1 VVCLTITE
9 VSEKYDVSNDTL
21 RYYERIG
28 LIPRVNRNTSG
39 NRNYTEE
46 NCRWVEFV
54 ICMRSAG
61 LPIEALIEYVNL
73 FQQGD
78 DTSEARKE
86 ILLEQRKHLITR
98 MEIMQ
103 KTLERMNHKIERYEQ
118 IIVNREKELKRSK
131 D

>member
-1 VVCLTITE
+1 MTITE
-9 VSEKYDVSNDTL
+9 VSEKYDVSQDTL

-28 LIPRVNRNTSG
+28 LIPRVNRNKSG
-39 NRNYTEE
+39 FRNYTEE
-46 NCRWVEFV
+46 DCRWTEFV
-54 ICMRSAG
+54 ICMRNAG

-86 ILLEQRKHLITR
+86 ILLEQRRLLIAR
-98 MEIMQ
+98 MEVMQ
-103 KTLERMNHKIERYEQ
+103 KTLERMNHKIERYEL
-118 IIVNREKELKRSK
+118 IILKREKELKRSK

>member
-1 VVCLTITE
+1 
-9 VSEKYDVSNDTL
+9 
-21 RYYERIG
+21 
-28 LIPRVNRNTSG
+28 
-39 NRNYTEE
+39 
-46 NCRWVEFV
+46 
-54 ICMRSAG
+54 MRSAG

-86 ILLEQRKHLITR
+86 ILLEQRRLLIAR

-103 KTLERMNHKIERYEQ
+103 KTLERMNHKIERYEL
-118 IIVNREKELKRSK
+118 IIVKREKELKRSK

>member
-1 VVCLTITE
+1 MTITE
-9 VSEKYDVSNDTL
+9 VGEKYDVSNDTL

>member
-1 VVCLTITE
+1 
-9 VSEKYDVSNDTL
+9 
-21 RYYERIG
+21 
-28 LIPRVNRNTSG
+28 
-39 NRNYTEE
+39 
-46 NCRWVEFV
+46 
-54 ICMRSAG
+54 MRSAG

-86 ILLEQRKHLITR
+86 ILLEQRRLLIAR

-118 IIVNREKELKRSK
+118 SIVKREKELKRS
-131 D
+131 

>member
-1 VVCLTITE
+1 MTITE
-9 VSEKYDVSNDTL
+9 VSEKYDVSQDTL

-28 LIPRVNRNTSG
+28 LIPRVNRNKSG
-39 NRNYTEE
+39 FRNYTEE
-46 NCRWVEFV
+46 DCKWTEFV

-86 ILLEQRKHLITR
+86 ILLEQRRLLIAR
-98 MEIMQ
+98 MEVMQ
-103 KTLERMNHKIERYEQ
+103 KTLERMNHKIERYEL
-118 IIVNREKELKRSK
+118 IILKREKELKRSK

>member
-1 VVCLTITE
+1 M
-9 VSEKYDVSNDTL
+9 
-21 RYYERIG
+21 
-28 LIPRVNRNTSG
+28 RN
-39 NRNYTEE
+39 
-46 NCRWVEFV
+46 
-54 ICMRSAG
+54 AG

-86 ILLEQRKHLITR
+86 ILLEQRRLLIAR

-118 IIVNREKELKRSK
+118 IIVKREKELKRSK

>member
-1 VVCLTITE
+1 LTITE
-9 VSEKYDVSNDTL
+9 VGEKYDVSNDTL

>member
-1 VVCLTITE
+1 LTITE
-9 VSEKYDVSNDTL
+9 VSEKYDVSQDTL

-28 LIPRVNRNTSG
+28 LIPRVNRNKSG
-39 NRNYTEE
+39 FRNYTEE
-46 NCRWVEFV
+46 DCKWTEFV

-86 ILLEQRKHLITR
+86 ILLEQRRLLIAR

-118 IIVNREKELKRSK
+118 IIVKREKELKRSK

>member
-1 VVCLTITE
+1 LTITE

>member
-1 VVCLTITE
+1 MTITE
-9 VSEKYDVSNDTL
+9 VGEKYDVSNDTL

-118 IIVNREKELKRSK
+118 IILKREKELKRSK